1 MSKKQALVNAGEII
15 ERFGGIR
22 PMAAKIETPVTTV
35 QGWKKRDVIPGTRR
49 TQILDAASKH
59 DIDISDLTKAV
70 VSNENDS
77 KVKTKKAAAK
87 KAPKKT
93 PKQTGKKA
101 GASSAKKSTAKKTTV
116 KSTSNA
122 SKKEP
127 VKKEPIK
134 ASKTPSVS
142 VPSVS
147 ASKVPSSKTPSPKA
161 THDKE
166 HHDRLMSEIQ
176 DHNNKAVVTSV
187 WATTGLILLACAA
200 AFLLLWP
207 SLKQNNQRIQTQS
220 EKLVTLEDKVGQA
233 TQEKRVD
240 QGQGNFL
247 GTSIPDNIQEKID
260 GLQNQAR
267 NISVTVDQ
275 LSQKAKEISITALG
289 ENAQGI
295 SDRLKTLETKIE
307 DLSGPEGSF
316 AGLVSRIST
325 LEDSFNGKA
334 QLESSANQLRSI
346 VKEPAGTIKQ
356 NLAAAQDGVQGAL
369 GRTLEGV
376 PGEDLKAAAI
386 LIAFSQFRVSLE
398 REEPFEQDLALLQE
412 LIGDNAPELQEN
424 LQRLSVHAD
433 GGVLTASGLSSELKQ
448 MTGDIVVSSLKGDD
462 VSIKEKAKARFGSL
476 VQIEKDGEMLSGTP
490 TQATV
495 AKAQNYIEQGQIED
509 GISALQ
515 GLDGSASS
523 IVQPF
528 IEKAKAS
535 ILAEKVKAMLSEN
548 ILSKVAS
555 SPEVRSSEETN
566 NDFNHE

>member
-35 QGWKKRDVIPGTRR
+35 QGWKKRDVIPGARR

-59 DIDISDLTKAV
+59 NIDISDLANAV

-77 KVKTKKAAAK
+77 KVKTKKAVSKKKTTKKTSPKTAAK
-87 KAPKKT
+87 KSSVKKSPTKKTAKKELKKAPAKT
-93 PKQTGKKA
+93 PKTDSPKK
-101 GASSAKKSTAKKTTV
+101 
-116 KSTSNA
+116 
-122 SKKEP
+122 
-127 VKKEPIK
+127 
-134 ASKTPSVS
+134 PSVS

-176 DHNNKAVVTSV
+176 NHNNKAVVTSV

-207 SLKQNNQRIQTQS
+207 SLKKNNQRIQTQN

-233 TQEKRVD
+233 TQAKEAE

-275 LSQKAKEISITALG
+275 LSQKAKEISVTALG
-289 ENAQGI
+289 KNAQGI

-325 LEDSFNGKA
+325 LEDSFNGKV

-346 VKEPAGTIKQ
+346 VQEPAGTIKQ

-376 PGEDLKAAAI
+376 PGEDLKAC
-386 LIAFSQFRVSLE
+386 
-398 REEPFEQDLALLQE
+398 LLY
-412 LIGDNAPELQEN
+412 
-424 LQRLSVHAD
+424 
-433 GGVLTASGLSSELKQ
+433 T
-448 MTGDIVVSSLKGDD
+448 
-462 VSIKEKAKARFGSL
+462 
-476 VQIEKDGEMLSGTP
+476 
-490 TQATV
+490 
-495 AKAQNYIEQGQIED
+495 
-509 GISALQ
+509 
-515 GLDGSASS
+515 
-523 IVQPF
+523 
-528 IEKAKAS
+528 
-535 ILAEKVKAMLSEN
+535 
-548 ILSKVAS
+548 
-555 SPEVRSSEETN
+555 SPSPR
-566 NDFNHE
+566 DRG

>member
-59 DIDISDLTKAV
+59 DIDISDLAKAV

-77 KVKTKKAAAK
+77 KVKTKK
-87 KAPKKT
+87 T
-93 PKQTGKKA
+93 VGKK
-101 GASSAKKSTAKKTTV
+101 KTAKKT
-116 KSTSNA
+116 S
-122 SKKEP
+122 
-127 VKKEPIK
+127 IK
-134 ASKTPSVS
+134 ASKKTASKKSPAKISKTSSPKKPSVS

-147 ASKVPSSKTPSPKA
+147 ASSASASKTPSSKTA

-176 DHNNKAVVTSV
+176 NNNNKAVVTSV

-207 SLKQNNQRIQTQS
+207 SLKKNNQRIQTQN

-233 TQEKRVD
+233 TQAIETD

-275 LSQKAKEISITALG
+275 LSQKAKEISVTALG

-295 SDRLKTLETKIE
+295 SDRLKMLETKIE
-307 DLSGPEGSF
+307 DFSGPEGSF

-325 LEDSFNGKA
+325 LENSFNGKA

-346 VKEPAGTIKQ
+346 VQEPAGTIKQ

-386 LIAFSQFRVSLE
+386 LIAFSQFRVALE
-398 REEPFEQDLALLQE
+398 REEPFEKDLALLQE
-412 LIGDNAPELQEN
+412 LIGDKAPELQEN

-515 GLDGSASS
+515 GLDGSAAAV
-523 IVQPF
+523 VQPF

-535 ILAEKVKAMLSEN
+535 VLAAKVKAMLSES

-555 SPEVRSSEETN
+555 SPDTRRLEEEN